1 MTRRN
6 PFAQY
11 EEWGEEKVRH
21 LLATGRIQVG
31 SPNHNKMSS
40 WLKLQEDKRSSM
52 EAVRVAEREDKTL
65 SIDRKALE
73 ASTEANSLALEAN
86 FIASETWRVA
96 RRANIIAISA
106 IILSV
111 ITTIVPKSIFISF
124 LQWLGILNP

>member
-1 MTRRN
+1 MTRKN

-73 ASTEANSLALEAN
+73 ASTEANSLAAQ
-86 FIASETWRVA
+86 ARADA
-96 RRANIIAISA
+96 RRANTIAISA
-106 IILSV
+106 IIWGV
-111 ITTIVPKSIFISF
+111 ITTIVHKSIFISF